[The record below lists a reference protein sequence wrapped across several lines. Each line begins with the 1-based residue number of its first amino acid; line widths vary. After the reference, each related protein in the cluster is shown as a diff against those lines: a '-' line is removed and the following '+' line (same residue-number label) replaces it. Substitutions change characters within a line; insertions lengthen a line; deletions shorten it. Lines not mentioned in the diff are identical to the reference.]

1 MSFFESLGQNFVN
14 LLEELQGAFLN
25 QSLFWWLPAD
35 IQAVIAAVCV
45 VLLILAIKRAV
56 VA

>member
-1 MSFFESLGQNFVN
+1 MSFFESLGQDFVT
-14 LLEELQGAFLN
+14 LLEGLKNFFLD

-35 IQAVIAAVCV
+35 IQAVIAAVGI